1 MLSSSNITLGNN
13 DFPDLPDGEVM
24 LALQNGREKALD
36 ELMKRYKKPL
46 FNFIMRYTRDEDVSY
61 DILQETF
68 IRVYNKAE
76 TYNPAYKFK
85 TWLYQIALNLC
96 RDYSRKKK
104 LQSLV
109 SIDTWL
115 GGEEYE
121 SASLHEILAS
131 DENIENLAEHRQM
144 LKLLESQI
152 DLLPHK
158 LKTALIL
165 FALENH
171 SQEECARILGI
182 TPKSVEMRV
191 YRARKTLLQRI
202 SKKI

>member
-1 MLSSSNITLGNN
+1 
-13 DFPDLPDGEVM
+13 M
-24 LALQNGREKALD
+24 LALQNGRDAALD

-46 FNFIMRYTRDEDVSY
+46 YHFIMRYTRDEDISY
-61 DILQETF
+61 DILQESF
-68 IRVYNKAE
+68 FRVYNRAE

-109 SIDTWL
+109 SLDTWL
-115 GGEEYE
+115 GGADDEYD
-121 SASLHEILAS
+121 SASLHDILAS

-182 TPKSVEMRV
+182 TPKTVEMRV
-191 YRARKTLLQRI
+191 YRARKVLLQKI
-202 SKKI
+202 SKKL

>member
-1 MLSSSNITLGNN
+1 MSNLGATLESKPIATLS
-13 DFPDLPDGEVM
+13 DGEVM
-24 LALQNGREKALD
+24 MVLQNGKDAALD
-36 ELMKRYKKPL
+36 ELMHRYKQPL
-46 FNFIMRYTRDEDVSY
+46 FHFITRYTHDEDNSY

-68 IRVYNKAE
+68 LRVYKRAE
-76 TYNPAYKFK
+76 TFNHAYKFK

-96 RDYSRKKK
+96 RDYARKKK
-104 LQSLV
+104 LQSF
-109 SIDTWL
+109 I
-115 GGEEYE
+115 
-121 SASLHEILAS
+121 SLDSWMKNDKEGSFHDILAS
-131 DENIENLAEHRQM
+131 DENIENLTQHRQT

-152 DLLPHK
+152 DQLPHK

-182 TPKSVEMRV
+182 TPKTVEMRV
-191 YRARKTLLQRI
+191 YRARKILLQKI